1 MALLTGILSLSTL
14 VAQPTLAVIRPH
26 PLPSPQEIAN
36 LESHVLEMPEDMA
49 ARVELLQLYLEIV
62 PPPGFDSA
70 RRSVRLQ
77 YILYMVEHNPEAPAS
92 ASRAAY
98 IYRDSGPY
106 ANAADHEAVLERW
119 LQAVQDHP
127 KSNAVIF
134 NAVRFLKR
142 EDPDVAEQVLRR
154 ALDADPDNRELAA
167 NLGFLYALEIMRPNL
182 AAHATAELEQSS
194 NAIVIAAAGTALPNL
209 AVKTSGA
216 PVADPK
222 LFDLA
227 HELSERARRLA
238 PGDSDIQGPMPLI
251 KYFAAGQQGR

>member
-167 NLGFLYALEIMRPNL
+167 NLGFLYALEILRPNL

-194 NAIVIAAAGTALPNL
+194 NAIVIAATATALPNL